1 MAVIRKI
8 EIRNFRS
15 IKSLDWWPTDGVNCL
30 IGAGDAGKSSV
41 LDAIDYCLGA
51 RRVLTISDSDFHNL
65 VVEESI
71 SITLVLGRLNDSLKT
86 MKPMATS
93 CRTAGK

>member
-1 MAVIRKI
+1 MAVIRKV

-41 LDAIDYCLGA
+41 LDAIDYCLSA
-51 RRVLTISDSDFHNL
+51 RRSLAINDSDFHNL
-65 VVEESI
+65 SVENEAA
-71 SITLVLGRLNDSLKT
+71 LRD
-86 MKPMATS
+86 MFED
-93 CRTAGK
+93 